1 MVTSPIRVH
10 VRNKL
15 RQASAEA
22 WGQRAVQGQMPR
34 LITEVFRPALDPALY
49 TRCAFSE
56 SWYRWALSTD
66 HTPHDLSAIAF
77 RCQRAIGGSWT
88 ERVHAHE
95 DVAALARHWSQHA
108 QWPSTR
114 TCPLCRSGPGTPRH
128 VVMACGALAPL
139 VDMLRDDIEAELQQ
153 VRPFDILVAAAQ
165 KWRTHV
171 EPSLLPAAS
180 PAVSARW
187 PVLSAWRWLVPL
199 PSREP
204 LLSVD
209 VQDSSAIP
217 TARERGWDLAYR
229 GVLPKSLGA
238 TLCSLSIP
246 DLDSLV
252 QAETELYAS
261 LRQPGALHAELRQFS
276 KRRAAALPAVRVVKC
291 LLLGLRRIRF
301 EYQARLT
308 AWLSLCRA
316 ALPPPPPE
324 VAAEQAG
331 APSRDAL
338 QAWLTT
344 GSGLRSMQELRWAL
358 LPPRAAVARLQ
369 SAYPRS
375 RLSADSLL
383 AKLFENSG
391 AVLQDSA
398 PYWGP
403 SAPTWQVAIACLSS
417 RCSCPPANN
426 ARIMCCWTC
435 GGSVLPVHTT
445 GPSPC
450 HCCHNHSPVHCASC
464 NCSLHFRGQCR
475 WNQGAHTTAQIPAS
489 LCALTAGPLG

>member
-1 MVTSPIRVH
+1 M
-10 VRNKL
+10 
-15 RQASAEA
+15 
-22 WGQRAVQGQMPR
+22 
-34 LITEVFRPALDPALY
+34 
-49 TRCAFSE
+49 
-56 SWYRWALSTD
+56 
-66 HTPHDLSAIAF
+66 
-77 RCQRAIGGSWT
+77 
-88 ERVHAHE
+88 
-95 DVAALARHWSQHA
+95 
-108 QWPSTR
+108 
-114 TCPLCRSGPGTPRH
+114 
-128 VVMACGALAPL
+128 
-139 VDMLRDDIEAELQQ
+139 
-153 VRPFDILVAAAQ
+153 
-165 KWRTHV
+165 
-171 EPSLLPAAS
+171 
-180 PAVSARW
+180 
-187 PVLSAWRWLVPL
+187 PL

-391 AVLQDSA
+391 AVLQDS
-398 PYWGP
+398 P
-403 SAPTWQVAIACLSS
+403 SRASLHAAAVHLPTTNHVLLDLWRLRPS
-417 RCSCPPANN
+417 RAHDRAFP
-426 ARIMCCWTC
+426 
-435 GGSVLPVHTT
+435 LPLVPQPQSRALCFLQLQPSLPWAMPLEP
-445 GPSPC
+445 GSPC
-450 HCCHNHSPVHCASC
+450 GIQLPRFRRHSVP
-464 NCSLHFRGQCR
+464 
-475 WNQGAHTTAQIPAS
+475 
-489 LCALTAGPLG
+489 